1 MFMFYFTD
9 TDDPFIRMAQQ
20 QVFGIA
26 ALSCYTVDSSDES
39 DGDQDQAEVVMG
51 FFRIEQSS

>member
-1 MFMFYFTD
+1 MFYFTD

-39 DGDQDQAEVVMG
+39 DGEQDQAEVVMG
-51 FFRIEQSS
+51 FFRMEESS